1 MEKPKKT
8 YDYSVHHVFDPE
20 RWDQFSPRQG
30 DVVVTTSQ
38 RAGTTWTQV
47 IVANLIF
54 QDGNIPGPIGEISPW
69 YDLRFS
75 PFEPMQEAL
84 EAQTHRRS
92 IKSHL
97 PLNGLTFYEQLNY
110 IVVGRDTRDAFM
122 SLLHHHRGL
131 SIDVVKKAATYDD
144 LIGRSFPPDVGSD
157 KDFWRQWI
165 SQSWFEWE
173 TQGYPY
179 WSHLNHAQSWWSFRK
194 LPNILL
200 VHFEDL
206 LNDTEGEIKRIANFL
221 DITIDEKQLPSIKE
235 RTRFEEISKN
245 MDKILPE
252 MNMVLRDGP
261 SDYMYKYGS
270 GLWHDFLD
278 DEDIELY
285 QAAVKKTLSPDCA
298 RWLEQGRTANDIDL

>member
-1 MEKPKKT
+1 
-8 YDYSVHHVFDPE
+8 
-20 RWDQFSPRQG
+20 
-30 DVVVTTSQ
+30 
-38 RAGTTWTQV
+38 
-47 IVANLIF
+47 
-54 QDGNIPGPIGEISPW
+54 
-69 YDLRFS
+69 
-75 PFEPMQEAL
+75 
-84 EAQTHRRS
+84 
-92 IKSHL
+92 
-97 PLNGLTFYEQLNY
+97 LTFYEQLKY

-131 SIDVVKKAATYDD
+131 SVDVVKKAATYDD

-165 SQSWFEWE
+165 SQ
-173 TQGYPY
+173 
-179 WSHLNHAQSWWSFRK
+179 WWSFRK

-206 LNDTEGEIKRIANFL
+206 LNDTEGEIKRIASFL
-221 DITIDEKQLPSIKE
+221 DITIDEKQLPGIKQ

-278 DEDIELY
+278 DGDLELY
-285 QAAVKKTLSPDCA
+285 QTAVKKALSPDCA
-298 RWLEQGRTANDIDL
+298 RWLEQGRMASDIDL